1 MANKSYQYNKES
13 VSGIHI
19 YEDEKGRKIYYQP
32 RRMRG
37 FVIKDENVKSYQVYA
52 NRFMIPVLAGLI
64 AYIAFGE
71 NGLPIYVCFLLAL
84 LVFLILQYRFH
95 KVFLPALIQIQHYI
109 PTSKPSMTAAMA
121 EQESWRLLSKAIL
134 YPIFGI
140 LVVVLFYQRM
150 GDGNITMDAK
160 NIMLIGF
167 GGLILILIII
177 YGLFNLK
184 AFLYRRSHAADT
196 TLPKAK

>member
-1 MANKSYQYNKES
+1 MANKSYQYNKDS

-37 FVIKDENVKSYQVYA
+37 FVIQDENVKSYQVYA

-64 AYIAFGE
+64 AYIAFGD
-71 NGLPIYVCFLLAL
+71 NGLPIYVCVLLGL

-95 KVFLPALIQIQHYI
+95 KVFLPALVQIQHYI
-109 PTSKPSMTAAMA
+109 PTQKPSMTASMA
-121 EQESWRLLSKAIL
+121 EQESWRLLSKAVL
-134 YPIFGI
+134 YPIFGA

-150 GDGNITMDAK
+150 GDDVTMDMK
-160 NIMLIGF
+160 NILLLCF
-167 GGLILILIII
+167 GALILILSII
-177 YGLFNLK
+177 YGIFNLK
-184 AFLYRRSHAADT
+184 AFLYRRAHNEQ
-196 TLPKAK
+196 PKTKSSK

>member
-1 MANKSYQYNKES
+1 MANKSYQYNKDS

-37 FVIKDENVKSYQVYA
+37 FVIQDENVKSYQMYA

-64 AYIAFGE
+64 AYIAFGDS
-71 NGLPIYVCFLLAL
+71 GFPIYLCVLLAL
-84 LVFLILQYRFH
+84 LVFIILQFRFH
-95 KVFLPALIQIQHYI
+95 KVFLPALVQIQHYI
-109 PTSKPSMTAAMA
+109 PSKKPSMTAAMA
-121 EQESWRLLSKAIL
+121 EQDSWRLLCKAIL

-150 GDGNITMDAK
+150 GDANIEMDMK
-160 NIMLIGF
+160 NILLICCGA
-167 GGLILILIII
+167 LILILSVI
-177 YGLFNLK
+177 YGIFNLK
-184 AFLYRRSHAADT
+184 AYLYRRSHT
-196 TLPKAK
+196 ELPAKTNK